1 VGRIRKTKGG
11 YMLSRQDFERHWQAL
26 QDRFKAPTGKL
37 SLLIF
42 DAVKVLSERQWSQ
55 LVDNVIGDAKSL
67 PTVTEFKRMTLS
79 YVTTNEVTYPCELCD
94 GAGMQ
99 VKRLLGHFYDVAIRC
114 TCLNGR
120 KYPMIPTDIPKEY
133 VEKVKVLYGDKK
145 RNG

>member
-1 VGRIRKTKGG
+1 
-11 YMLSRQDFERHWQAL
+11 MLSRQDFERHWQAL

-42 DAVKVLSERQWSQ
+42 DAVKVLNERQWAQ
-55 LVDNVIGDAKSL
+55 LVDNVIGDAKTI

-79 YVTTNEVTYPCELCD
+79 YVTSNEVTYPCELCD

-99 VKRLLGHFYDVAIRC
+99 VKRIWKNFYDVAIRC

-120 KYPMIPTDIPKEY
+120 KYPMIPTDISKEY
-133 VEKVKVLYGDKK
+133 VEKVKVLYGDKN

>member
-1 VGRIRKTKGG
+1 
-11 YMLSRQDFERHWQAL
+11 MLSRQDFERHWQAL